1 MQAKYEQENH
11 AKDTEQDRL
20 LTGDH
25 RLRCLNIT
33 VMGHQ
38 SFYPIKANDRKQ
50 LFMPNKPEYWR

>member
-1 MQAKYEQENH
+1 MSLEMF
-11 AKDTEQDRL
+11 DISDRL

-25 RLRCLNIT
+25 RLRCFNIT

-38 SFYPIKANDRKQ
+38 SFYPVKANDRKK